1 MIIVDLLKL
10 KNIKLLNTLKFFISR
25 FFRFR
30 NLFKYNTK
38 FGNVF
43 LDESH
48 NGISKVIAIYGT
60 REDDKQKLLKN
71 AIEPKIVY
79 VDLGSNIGVY
89 PLFISNLLDSQSF
102 LISIE
107 PDTRNHKTLLRNLD
121 NCLIDKIFLPYAIS
135 DNDSTSKLLISN
147 QTNLNHLI
155 EEEFN
160 ADLQKDITIK
170 NIQTISFETLINKF
184 VPKNYLNQ
192 EYKLLIRMDIE
203 GGERKV
209 LNSLNQFLTNSKNKF
224 RSISIV
230 YENHPPSAE
239 QQLNYKKTLE
249 NLIAKGFKIKRIVTA
264 GGFNIND
271 AKKLINKNSIKEKI
285 FSDTFKRI
293 EITSPDEKETIKQL
307 VSKIKSIRYCNL
319 DF

>member
-1 MIIVDLLKL
+1 MLKL
-10 KNIKLLNTLKFFISR
+10 KNIKLFNSLKFFISR
-25 FFRFR
+25 IFRFR
-30 NLFKYNTK
+30 NIFKYKTK

-43 LDESH
+43 LDETHS
-48 NGISKVIAIYGT
+48 GISKVIAMYGS
-60 REDDKQKLLKN
+60 REDDKQKLLKTS
-71 AIEPKIVY
+71 IEPKTVY

-89 PLFISNLLDSQSF
+89 PLFISNLLDSDSF

-107 PDTRNHKTLLRNLD
+107 PDLRNHKTLLKNLD
-121 NCLIDKIFLPYAIS
+121 NCFIEKIFLPYAIS
-135 DNDSTSKLLISN
+135 DKDSISKLLISKE
-147 QTNLNHLI
+147 TNLNHLI
-155 EEEFN
+155 DEEVN
-160 ADLQKDITIK
+160 YALYKDKIIK
-170 NIQTISFETLINKF
+170 EIKTISFQTLINKF
-184 VPKNYLNQ
+184 IPKSYLNK

-209 LNSLNQFLTNSKNKF
+209 LNSLNQFLNNSENKF

-230 YENHPPSAE
+230 YENHPPSTG
-239 QQLNYKKTLE
+239 QRSNYKKTLE

-271 AKKLINKNSIKEKI
+271 AKKLINKNSIKETI

-293 EITSPDEKETIKQL
+293 EITSPDEKETLKQL
-307 VSKIKSIRYCNL
+307 VSTKKSIRYCNL